1 MRLGSGIKELGLR
14 AGGKAIRIPAVGR
27 FLARWA
33 DRGPVPK
40 FQILVYHRVLPVFD
54 PFVITMVPSDLFAR
68 QMRLLR
74 ECYRPVSLDT
84 LIEELDGNRL
94 RPGTVAVTFDDGY
107 RDNHEHAWPILKA
120 YQIPATVYVAT
131 GLTGTRKTSWYDQ
144 VLTALRDPGTGRFT
158 FEPAGVRDADI
169 ADADRRAR
177 VAYGLMEWLK
187 GFAPV
192 ERNAHVRDLLTA
204 LRLPPETGDRLMLD
218 WEEIRAMRA
227 SGLIHF
233 GAHTVNHPILA
244 HLSEAEMESEI
255 AGSQR
260 ALQDVLQEPVRHFA
274 YPNGKPGDYTPAT
287 QAILKRL
294 GFASAVTTSLG
305 VNHPGSDRFQ
315 WARRQPW
322 ESDVDG
328 FALRFA
334 KERFAR
340 ERQGV

>member
-1 MRLGSGIKELGLR
+1 MSLVSGIKEAGLR
-14 AGGKAIRIPAVGR
+14 AGGRAARIPPVGR
-27 FLARWA
+27 LLTRWA

-84 LIEELDGNRL
+84 LIEELDGNRV

-107 RDNHEHAWPILKA
+107 RDNHEHAWPILQA
-120 YQIPATVYVAT
+120 YGIPATVYVAT

-144 VLTALRDPGTGRFT
+144 VLSALREPGPGRFT

-169 ADADRRAR
+169 ANADKRAQ

-187 GFAPV
+187 GFAPA
-192 ERNAHVRDLLTA
+192 ERDVHVNALLAA
-204 LRLPPETGDRLMLD
+204 LRRPPEAEDRLMLD

-227 SGLIHF
+227 SGLIAF
-233 GAHTVNHPILA
+233 GAHTVNHPILS
-244 HLSEAEMESEI
+244 HLSEGEMESEI

-260 ALQDVLQEPVRHFA
+260 ALQDALQEPVRHFA

-287 QAILKRL
+287 QNILKRL
-294 GFASAVTTSLG
+294 GFASAVTTSPG
-305 VNHPGSDRFQ
+305 VNHADSDRFQ
-315 WARRQPW
+315 WVRRQPW
-322 ESDVDG
+322 ESEVDG

-334 KERFAR
+334 L
-340 ERQGV
+340 ERQGS